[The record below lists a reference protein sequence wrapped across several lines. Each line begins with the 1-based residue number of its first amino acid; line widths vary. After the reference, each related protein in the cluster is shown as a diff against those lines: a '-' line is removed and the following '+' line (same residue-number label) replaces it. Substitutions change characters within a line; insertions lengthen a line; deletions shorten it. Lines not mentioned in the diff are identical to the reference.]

1 MKKINKKIYKTLEF
15 QHYMKN
21 LIVINVAFI
30 ILMITYI
37 SILIVSKDDFFYK
50 YFIIYI
56 ICNALIYI
64 IPTICYLIKIINL
77 LKVSNQ
83 FEYYKIFDFKIVK
96 NEELSKGKILQFR
109 IEDVDY
115 VFKKN
120 FIQNNELLFE
130 KYIVVGKYGDRIV
143 VVNPNSL

>member
-21 LIVINVAFI
+21 LIVINIAFI

-115 VFKKN
+115 TFKKN